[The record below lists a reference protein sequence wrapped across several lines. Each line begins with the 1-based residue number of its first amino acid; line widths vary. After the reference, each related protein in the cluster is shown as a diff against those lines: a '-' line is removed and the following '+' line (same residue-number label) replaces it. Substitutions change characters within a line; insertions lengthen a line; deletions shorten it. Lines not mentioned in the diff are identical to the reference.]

1 MSWQEVVHVPDKGSA
16 HIRQSDSGY
25 LPAGCQ
31 NEDALWNYWY
41 DFIGRSLMR
50 LPRTVISDSGS
61 RLPWWL

>member
-1 MSWQEVVHVPDKGSA
+1 MSSQEVVHVPDKGSA

-41 DFIGRSLMR
+41 DFIGRSLM
-50 LPRTVISDSGS
+50 LASHCY
-61 RLPWWL
+61 L